1 MRKVNPSF
9 RSSSLSEP
17 LAKRPIRICRTSV
30 SLSEPQSLFPTSKSA
45 GSNLTKCRKT
55 PWGSLSARRLI
66 KPCVDHRP
74 ARIWPRIEG
83 YASLL
88 NYIVPTLSIGDHR
101 SEQLNDTND
110 ISTRTQH
117 FDSNDHCRST
127 IKASR
132 HRLPRLKWVSLIRQ
146 GQHWS
151 KKSVKARISVHIDF
165 KIDLWL
171 DRLSQWPSSAKDIN
185 IDSFVLTDYR
195 RDPQVPRIYIDSFA
209 LTDYRSGLQGYLSIC
224 YALT

>member
-1 MRKVNPSF
+1 MRKANPSF

-101 SEQLNDTND
+101 SEQLNDTNID

-117 FDSNDHCRST
+117 LESNDHRRYNDQDIDYLGSSGYRS
-127 IKASR
+127 
-132 HRLPRLKWVSLIRQ
+132 
-146 GQHWS
+146 
-151 KKSVKARISVHIDF
+151 SVKA
-165 KIDLWL
+165 
-171 DRLSQWPSSAKDIN
+171 N
-185 IDSFVLTDYR
+185 IDRRVRQGKNIGSYR
-195 RDPQVPRIYIDSFA
+195 HQDWSVD
-209 LTDYRSGLQGYLSIC
+209 
-224 YALT
+224 